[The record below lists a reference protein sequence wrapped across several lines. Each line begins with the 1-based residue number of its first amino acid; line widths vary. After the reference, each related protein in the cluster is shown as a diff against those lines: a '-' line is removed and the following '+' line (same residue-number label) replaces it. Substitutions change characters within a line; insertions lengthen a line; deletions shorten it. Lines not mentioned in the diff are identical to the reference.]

1 MLNTLTIKARLT
13 LLGCIAILGVLIAG
27 GFGINRLAS
36 FDRQLEEDLQEV
48 REGIEMMLDIT
59 EANIA
64 FKTQVQEW
72 KNILLRGDN
81 SESFERYKK
90 SFLQSEKTVQEKLR
104 AAVKAMQ
111 KEKNPLTGKAEEVI
125 KLHAELGQVYAKE
138 IAQWDIKDPANTK
151 KGDQALSGK
160 DRAASEAMTKLVEE
174 MENTER
180 EHLAA
185 QTKQAQEIYLNSRN
199 TMITLISGVLLIVLV
214 LVVATARAINLQIS
228 ILQSALSEMRSSMD
242 LSRRLPATGGDEISA
257 VSRSVNELLADF
269 HTVVSTMKDS
279 ATHVSAASD
288 ALAGSVAQLSDSV
301 GQQNEAT
308 ASMAASVEELAVSV
322 THISDSSASAQK
334 ISNNS
339 LHQAEEGSQVIGR
352 TVNGM
357 VGMMDSLKTTSTTVE
372 ELGQRSQE
380 IGSIAGVIKEI
391 ADQTNL
397 LALNAAIEAARAGE
411 QGRGF
416 AVVADEVR
424 KLAERTAKA
433 TTEIATVINTIQGDT
448 QKTVHDMQN
457 VVLLANE
464 NAAVARQAGEAIVGI
479 RNGSG
484 EVVNATTDIST
495 ALKEQTAASDLIARQ
510 VEVIATMSDENT
522 AALGSVKSASEEM
535 KQLSDEMHRTV
546 DRFKV

>member
-1 MLNTLTIKARLT
+1 MN
-13 LLGCIAILGVLIAG
+13 
-27 GFGINRLAS
+27 
-36 FDRQLEEDLQEV
+36 
-48 REGIEMMLDIT
+48 
-59 EANIA
+59 
-64 FKTQVQEW
+64 
-72 KNILLRGDN
+72 
-81 SESFERYKK
+81 K
-90 SFLQSEKTVQEKLR
+90 SCR
-104 AAVKAMQ
+104 
-111 KEKNPLTGKAEEVI
+111 
-125 KLHAELGQVYAKE
+125 VY
-138 IAQWDIKDPANTK
+138 
-151 KGDQALSGK
+151 
-160 DRAASEAMTKLVEE
+160 
-174 MENTER
+174 
-180 EHLAA
+180 
-185 QTKQAQEIYLNSRN
+185 KQAQETYLSSRN
-199 TMITLISGVLLIVLV
+199 TMITLISVVLIVVLV
-214 LVVATARAINLQIS
+214 LVVATARAINQQIS
-228 ILQSALSEMRSSMD
+228 TLQSALAEMRSSMD
-242 LSRRLPATGGDEISA
+242 LSRRLPATGADEISA

-269 HTVVSTMKDS
+269 HSVVSNMKDS
-279 ATHVSAASD
+279 ASHVSMASD

-380 IGSIAGVIKEI
+380 IGSIAGVIKEL

-397 LALNAAIEAARAGE
+397 RALNAAIEAARAGE